1 MKKVRIFNK
10 ITDCV
15 LNVLI
20 VLFALFLLASIYSF
34 IQVKILK
41 NDHSSLF
48 GYSLFEIQTGRM
60 HGSIEV
66 GDWILVKNDL
76 DVKVGD
82 VITFKQEGNFITH
95 RVVEAYQDSF
105 ITKGDAN
112 SAKDKPID
120 RSQIVG
126 KVKKVL
132 HSFGFLKKTIF
143 NPIVIIFMIITFY
156 FISLYLN
163 AQN

>member
-48 GYSLFEIQTGRM
+48 GYSLPRTTTGLI
-60 HGSIEV
+60 HV
-66 GDWILVKNDL
+66 GHAVSESNMQPGDIIVWTNQSNGAATHVGIYIGGNQMVHAANYRLGVVVSDL
-76 DVKVGD
+76 DYWKGGGRNR
-82 VITFKQEGNFITH
+82 IISIR
-95 RVVEAYQDSF
+95 RV
-105 ITKGDAN
+105 
-112 SAKDKPID
+112 
-120 RSQIVG
+120 
-126 KVKKVL
+126 
-132 HSFGFLKKTIF
+132 
-143 NPIVIIFMIITFY
+143 
-156 FISLYLN
+156 
-163 AQN
+163 